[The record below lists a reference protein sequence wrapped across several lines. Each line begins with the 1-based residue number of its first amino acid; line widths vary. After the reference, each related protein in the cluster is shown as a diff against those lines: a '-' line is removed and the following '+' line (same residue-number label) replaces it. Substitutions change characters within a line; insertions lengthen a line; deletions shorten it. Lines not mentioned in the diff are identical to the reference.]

1 MVKPVATLACRI
13 IRAHQE
19 LAPCIT
25 RIHHGF
31 MAERN
36 IDNVEKMLQEM
47 QEMVRDMRQSLKA
60 PNKQGPFIPLK

>member
-1 MVKPVATLACRI
+1 MVKHIAGIASRI

-19 LAPCIT
+19 LTPCIT

-36 IDNVEKMLQEM
+36 IDHVEKMLQEM

-60 PNKQGPFIPLK
+60 PNTQQPFIPLK